1 MKVKYDVAVSEEL
14 QDWQIQ
20 MINEGLNDI
29 AAGKVLSADEVHK
42 KAEAL
47 CEK

>member
-1 MKVKYDVAVSEEL
+1 MKVKYDIAVSEEL

-29 AAGKVLSADEVHK
+29 EAGRVV
-42 KAEAL
+42 
-47 CEK
+47 